1 MRFAKWVF
9 TIAGIY
15 GILSVAPLYFFEGAV
30 AESMPPPLTHP
41 EYYYGF
47 IGVTLAWQFAFL
59 IIGRDPVRYRLIMLP
74 AIFEKFSYFLSTLA
88 LQLTRGVPS
97 TILFFATVDLVLGV
111 LFVISFYLTR
121 KESNL

>member
-15 GILSVAPLYFFEGAV
+15 GVLVTLPLYFLETYLGQT
-30 AESMPPPLTHP
+30 MPPALNHL

-59 IIGRDPVRYRLIMLP
+59 IIGRDPQRFRIFMPVAM
-74 AIFEKFSYFLSTLA
+74 FEKFSFFISTLILFLSGRA
-88 LQLTRGVPS
+88 PQQIMLTAS
-97 TILFFATVDLVLGV
+97 IDCVLGV

-121 KESNL
+121 KSSS